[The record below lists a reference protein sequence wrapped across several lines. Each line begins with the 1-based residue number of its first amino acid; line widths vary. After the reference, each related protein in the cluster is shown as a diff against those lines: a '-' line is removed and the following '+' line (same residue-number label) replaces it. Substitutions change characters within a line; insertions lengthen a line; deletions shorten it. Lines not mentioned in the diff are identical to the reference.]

1 MVPEATVMAQLGDR
15 RVCIRR
21 MKNESHT
28 SSKHPDDHDLRVI
41 THSSLVRA
49 YRELLASDSGMV
61 LITASD
67 SGMVLTTSMTQGDEE
82 HGGLRATRLLVP
94 ISHFW
99 DISKDISKEPW
110 PWFITYSPPY
120 RKIRPRI
127 DIKLTN
133 TQ

>member
-1 MVPEATVMAQLGDR
+1 MLPETTVMAQLSDR

-61 LITASD
+61 L
-67 SGMVLTTSMTQGDEE
+67 TTSMTQGDEE
-82 HGGLRATRLLVP
+82 HCGLRATRPLVP
-94 ISHFW
+94 ISHYW
-99 DISKDISKEPW
+99 DICKDISKEPW

-127 DIKLTN
+127 YIKIISLKEK
-133 TQ
+133 

>member
-1 MVPEATVMAQLGDR
+1 MLPETTVMAQLSDR

-61 LITASD
+61 L
-67 SGMVLTTSMTQGDEE
+67 TTSMTQGDEE
-82 HGGLRATRLLVP
+82 HCGLRATQPLP
-94 ISHFW
+94 HF
-99 DISKDISKEPW
+99 SFLGHK
-110 PWFITYSPPY
+110 
-120 RKIRPRI
+120 
-127 DIKLTN
+127 
-133 TQ
+133 